1 MCRAFSCPRTRL
13 GSNQRRFKMA
23 VRQQAQPDGRA
34 QHARR
39 ARPEVETIQPG
50 KPYQKPSLRTGFF
63 HARVDENQRF
73 KWCYVS
79 WAAWMKRSAIRET
92 IPSTP
97 PGFRAFGLDPGYGTW
112 RNTCQWCQAAS
123 TLRTKSKEARAA
135 PFRDLSGIH
144 PKGPKVGLTTCL
156 GPSAGCWPLSAQGSQ
171 SGPSC
176 RL

>member
-1 MCRAFSCPRTRL
+1 MLKFRTSWHGQEPCCRHLKSSGPAWRDLQRTCR
-13 GSNQRRFKMA
+13 
-23 VRQQAQPDGRA
+23 
-34 QHARR
+34 
-39 ARPEVETIQPG
+39 
-50 KPYQKPSLRTGFF
+50 KPFLKRHRSRME
-63 HARVDENQRF
+63 R
-73 KWCYVS
+73 S
-79 WAAWMKRSAIRET
+79 WVAWMKRSEIRET